1 MKPLLD
7 RLLGH
12 IEGAQKLTL
21 ARVPD
26 GFDALIL
33 ADLTRAL
40 ARKAPERAATLVM
53 VARDAQ
59 RQAQLE
65 AGMAFVAPE
74 LEVLTFPNWDCQP
87 YDRVSPNGA
96 IVARRMT
103 VLSRLARSKA
113 GADKPRL
120 LIVTA
125 NGLVQR
131 VPRRDKMAAE
141 TFSCAPGNMIDIQAL
156 AVWLEHHGY
165 LRGPTVRETGEYAV
179 RGGIVDLFPPGLP
192 TPIRLDFF
200 GDTLESIRSFDPET
214 QRSVGQMRALDLVP
228 MSEVQLTSE
237 TIKRFRQSYVAQFGA
252 ATPSDTLYEA
262 ISEGRRYAGLEHW
275 LPLFHDGLDTLFD
288 YLPRAL
294 ILLGHQVEE
303 AKSARVELIQDY
315 FQTREDFRRASPEE
329 LRHLAHEILQH
340 LRADRGGNGQ
350 IFAGGFGEQL
360 TARVEELAACDEQA
374 AASVLGHL
382 AAGDELGARPRRALV
397 ADRELGAVDELLRRH
412 SDGPD
417 HHLVQHR
424 GDRASMDGVAEAG
437 ELGPEAEARL
447 GDRPGLVRLEPE
459 PQPDRVLDAADV
471 AGPGVRQGV
480 HGRSVPGRSTR
491 RHGNPATAPPAR
503 TQPCRRK
510 SRYDDDFRGEVGA

>member
-131 VPRRDKMAAE
+131 VPRRD
-141 TFSCAPGNMIDIQAL
+141 
-156 AVWLEHHGY
+156 
-165 LRGPTVRETGEYAV
+165 
-179 RGGIVDLFPPGLP
+179 
-192 TPIRLDFF
+192 
-200 GDTLESIRSFDPET
+200 
-214 QRSVGQMRALDLVP
+214 
-228 MSEVQLTSE
+228 
-237 TIKRFRQSYVAQFGA
+237 
-252 ATPSDTLYEA
+252 
-262 ISEGRRYAGLEHW
+262 
-275 LPLFHDGLDTLFD
+275 
-288 YLPRAL
+288 
-294 ILLGHQVEE
+294 
-303 AKSARVELIQDY
+303 
-315 FQTREDFRRASPEE
+315 
-329 LRHLAHEILQH
+329 
-340 LRADRGGNGQ
+340 
-350 IFAGGFGEQL
+350 
-360 TARVEELAACDEQA
+360 
-374 AASVLGHL
+374 
-382 AAGDELGARPRRALV
+382 
-397 ADRELGAVDELLRRH
+397 
-412 SDGPD
+412 
-417 HHLVQHR
+417 
-424 GDRASMDGVAEAG
+424 
-437 ELGPEAEARL
+437 
-447 GDRPGLVRLEPE
+447 
-459 PQPDRVLDAADV
+459 
-471 AGPGVRQGV
+471 
-480 HGRSVPGRSTR
+480 
-491 RHGNPATAPPAR
+491 
-503 TQPCRRK
+503 
-510 SRYDDDFRGEVGA
+510 